1 MESAAQNDDDSVGF
15 DLQILHQSAVA
26 GEDGRQLIVSKFA
39 FFTTESR
46 RHGENLEPAKTSRG
60 RFYPAVDF
68 LGVSVTPW

>member
-1 MESAAQNDDDSVGF
+1 MESAVVDDDDSVGIDF
-15 DLQILHQSAVA
+15 QILHQSAAA
-26 GEDGRQLIVSKFA
+26 GEDARQLTVSKFA